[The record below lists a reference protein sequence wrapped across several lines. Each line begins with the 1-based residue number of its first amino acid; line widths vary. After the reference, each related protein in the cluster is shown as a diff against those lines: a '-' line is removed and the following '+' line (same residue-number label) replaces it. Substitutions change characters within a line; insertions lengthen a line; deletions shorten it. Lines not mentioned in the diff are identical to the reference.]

1 MLNQHSATPPTGG
14 KMTVMG
20 RPGTDPDPAW
30 VSEPDAADAYPPGD
44 YKDPEVVNRWLD
56 WESD

>member
-1 MLNQHSATPPTGG
+1 MLKDHSVTPEQGD
-14 KMTVMG
+14 KMTDPG
-20 RPGTDPDPAW
+20 RPRTVTDQDLL
-30 VSEPDAADAYPPGD
+30 EAYAGS